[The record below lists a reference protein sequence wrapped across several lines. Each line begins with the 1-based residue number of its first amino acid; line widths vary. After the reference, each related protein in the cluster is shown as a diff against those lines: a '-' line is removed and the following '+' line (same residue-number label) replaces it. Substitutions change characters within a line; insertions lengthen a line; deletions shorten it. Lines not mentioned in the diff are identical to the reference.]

1 MKNMLTI
8 AAGFPSLKSSF
19 THIDW
24 EKIGVAFMEHF
35 FQLVLITVIF
45 WIINRI
51 GKHIIRN
58 SFQHHDPI
66 EKQSARSQT
75 VYAVVKNIFKYSV
88 LFFYVYTILSNLG
101 VPVGTLLAGA
111 GILSVAIGLGTQGI
125 VSDVIN
131 GLTILIE
138 GQLRVGDS
146 VTIQSIDGTVVSIGL
161 RTIELQALDGT
172 LHYLPNRSIST
183 ISNHSR
189 GSQTISIFLRISDPF
204 EIDRAKD
211 LLRDQ
216 LASIKQDTDKIK
228 ATPIVLAPVV
238 EKTYGYLGVQIS
250 AKVKAGYQTPMKT
263 MILDRCLRTLAQE
276 QIKIQN

>member
-8 AAGFPSLKSSF
+8 AAGFPSIKSSF

-35 FQLVLITVIF
+35 FQLVLITIIF

-238 EKTYGYLGVQIS
+238 EKTYGYPGVQIS

>member
-161 RTIELQALDGT
+161 RTIELKALDGT

>member
-24 EKIGVAFMEHF
+24 EKIGVDFMEHF
-35 FQLVLITVIF
+35 SQLVLITIIF

>member
-1 MKNMLTI
+1 MLTI
-8 AAGFPSLKSSF
+8 AAGFPSLKYSF

-35 FQLVLITVIF
+35 FQLVLITIIF

>member
-1 MKNMLTI
+1 MKNMLTT
-8 AAGFPSLKSSF
+8 ATAFSPLKSGF
-19 THIDW
+19 NHINW
-24 EKIGVAFMEHF
+24 EKIGINFMEHF
-35 FQLVLITVIF
+35 FQIVLISIIF

-51 GKHIIRN
+51 GKRIIRN
-58 SFQHHDPI
+58 SFQRRDPI
-66 EKQSARSQT
+66 ENQSPRSQT
-75 VYAVVKNIFKYSV
+75 VYAIIKNIFKYTI
-88 LFFYVYTILSNLG
+88 LFFYIYTILSNLG

-125 VSDVIN
+125 VSDIIN

-146 VTIQSIDGTVVSIGL
+146 VTIQAIDGTVVSIGL

-189 GSQTISIFLRISDPF
+189 GSQTITIFLRISDPF

-211 LLRDQ
+211 LLREQ
-216 LASIKQDTDKIK
+216 LGSIKHDSDKIK

-238 EKTYGYLGVQIS
+238 EKTYGYLGIQVS
-250 AKVKAGYQTPMKT
+250 AKVRAGYQTPMKT
-263 MILDRCLRTLAQE
+263 MILDRCLRALAKE

>member
-35 FQLVLITVIF
+35 FQLVLITIIF

-263 MILDRCLRTLAQE
+263 MILDRCLRTLAQD

>member
-35 FQLVLITVIF
+35 FQLVLITIIF

-189 GSQTISIFLRISDPF
+189 GNQTISIFLRISDPF

-250 AKVKAGYQTPMKT
+250 AKVKAGYQTPIKT

>member
-35 FQLVLITVIF
+35 FQLVLITLIF

-228 ATPIVLAPVV
+228 TTPIVLAPVV

>member
-19 THIDW
+19 THNEK

-35 FQLVLITVIF
+35 FQLVLITIIF

>member
-1 MKNMLTI
+1 MLTI

-35 FQLVLITVIF
+35 FQLVLITIIF

-75 VYAVVKNIFKYSV
+75 VYAVVKNIFKYSI

>member
-8 AAGFPSLKSSF
+8 AAGFPLLKSSF

-35 FQLVLITVIF
+35 FQLVLITIIF

>member
-35 FQLVLITVIF
+35 FQLVLITIIF

-75 VYAVVKNIFKYSV
+75 VYAVVKNILKYSV

>member
-35 FQLVLITVIF
+35 FQLVLITIIF

-204 EIDRAKD
+204 EIDRAQD

>member
-35 FQLVLITVIF
+35 FQLVLITIIF

-228 ATPIVLAPVV
+228 TTPIVLAPVV

>member
-1 MKNMLTI
+1 MLTI

-35 FQLVLITVIF
+35 FQLVLITIIF

>member
-35 FQLVLITVIF
+35 FQLVLITLIF

-101 VPVGTLLAGA
+101 
-111 GILSVAIGLGTQGI
+111 
-125 VSDVIN
+125 
-131 GLTILIE
+131 
-138 GQLRVGDS
+138 
-146 VTIQSIDGTVVSIGL
+146 
-161 RTIELQALDGT
+161 
-172 LHYLPNRSIST
+172 
-183 ISNHSR
+183 
-189 GSQTISIFLRISDPF
+189 
-204 EIDRAKD
+204 
-211 LLRDQ
+211 
-216 LASIKQDTDKIK
+216 
-228 ATPIVLAPVV
+228 
-238 EKTYGYLGVQIS
+238 
-250 AKVKAGYQTPMKT
+250 
-263 MILDRCLRTLAQE
+263 
-276 QIKIQN
+276 

>member
-1 MKNMLTI
+1 MFTI

-35 FQLVLITVIF
+35 FQLVLITIIF

>member
-1 MKNMLTI
+1 MLTI
-8 AAGFPSLKSSF
+8 AADFPSLKSSF

-35 FQLVLITVIF
+35 FQLVLITIIF

>member
-35 FQLVLITVIF
+35 FQLVLITIIF

-228 ATPIVLAPVV
+228 ATPIVLAPIV

>member
-8 AAGFPSLKSSF
+8 AAGFPSLKSNF

-35 FQLVLITVIF
+35 FQLVLITIIF

>member
-1 MKNMLTI
+1 MLTI

-35 FQLVLITVIF
+35 FQLVLITIIF

-250 AKVKAGYQTPMKT
+250 TKVKAGYQTPMKT

>member
-35 FQLVLITVIF
+35 FQLVLITIIF

-228 ATPIVLAPVV
+228 ATPTVLAPVV

>member
-8 AAGFPSLKSSF
+8 AAGFPSIKSSF

-35 FQLVLITVIF
+35 FQLVLITIIF

-204 EIDRAKD
+204 EIDRVKD

>member
-24 EKIGVAFMEHF
+24 EKIGIAFMEHF
-35 FQLVLITVIF
+35 FQLVLITIIF

-228 ATPIVLAPVV
+228 ATPNVLAPVV

>member
-1 MKNMLTI
+1 MLTI

>member
-1 MKNMLTI
+1 MLTI

-35 FQLVLITVIF
+35 FQLVLITIIF

-228 ATPIVLAPVV
+228 DTPIVLAPVV

>member
-35 FQLVLITVIF
+35 FQLVLITIIF

-172 LHYLPNRSIST
+172 LHYLPNRSISA

>member
-101 VPVGTLLAGA
+101 IPVGTLLAGA

-161 RTIELQALDGT
+161 RTIELKALDGT

>member
-1 MKNMLTI
+1 MLTI
-8 AAGFPSLKSSF
+8 AAGFPSLKSNF

-35 FQLVLITVIF
+35 FQLVLITIIF

>member
-35 FQLVLITVIF
+35 FQLVLITIIF

-189 GSQTISIFLRISDPF
+189 GNQTISIFLRISDPF

>member
-1 MKNMLTI
+1 MLTI

-35 FQLVLITVIF
+35 FQLVLITIIF

-51 GKHIIRN
+51 GKYIIRN

>member
-35 FQLVLITVIF
+35 FQLVLITIIF

-172 LHYLPNRSIST
+172 LHFLPNRSIST

>member
-1 MKNMLTI
+1 MLTI

-19 THIDW
+19 TYIDW

-35 FQLVLITVIF
+35 FQLVLITLIF

-138 GQLRVGDS
+138 GQLLVGDS

>member
-8 AAGFPSLKSSF
+8 AAGFPSLKSNF

-35 FQLVLITVIF
+35 FQLVLITIIF

-216 LASIKQDTDKIK
+216 LGSIKQDTDKIK

>member
-1 MKNMLTI
+1 MLTI
-8 AAGFPSLKSSF
+8 AAGFPLLKSSF

-35 FQLVLITVIF
+35 FQLVLITIIF

>member
-8 AAGFPSLKSSF
+8 AAGFPSIKSSF

-35 FQLVLITVIF
+35 FQLVLITIIF

-66 EKQSARSQT
+66 EKQSTRSQT

>member
-24 EKIGVAFMEHF
+24 EKIGIAFMEHF
-35 FQLVLITVIF
+35 FQLVLITIIF

-111 GILSVAIGLGTQGI
+111 GILSVAIGLGAQGI

-228 ATPIVLAPVV
+228 ATPNVLAPVV

>member
-35 FQLVLITVIF
+35 FQLILITIIF

>member
-8 AAGFPSLKSSF
+8 AAGFPSIKSSF

-35 FQLVLITVIF
+35 FQLVLITIIF

-250 AKVKAGYQTPMKT
+250 AKVKAGYQTSMKT

>member
-1 MKNMLTI
+1 MLTI

-35 FQLVLITVIF
+35 FQLVLITIIF

-161 RTIELQALDGT
+161 RTIELKALDGT